1 MYGDFRKAIIAKDPF
16 LFEAISTSVIRNLIR
31 QADLDALEQVV
42 LDGHG
47 QKLIGENASDSKIR
61 TFIKAVPSYMVI
73 FYKYSPLAQNPQLLQ
88 HTQVGVIKLI
98 DFGVWIL

>member
-1 MYGDFRKAIIAKDPF
+1 MYGGFKKAIIAKDSF
-16 LFEAISTSVIRNLIR
+16 LFAAISTSVIRNLIR

-61 TFIKAVPSYMVI
+61 TFIKAVPSYMV
-73 FYKYSPLAQNPQLLQ
+73 NWQLFFVLS
-88 HTQVGVIKLI
+88 TSIKPAI
-98 DFGVWIL
+98 IAT

>member
-1 MYGDFRKAIIAKDPF
+1 MSLGVSSVP
-16 LFEAISTSVIRNLIR
+16 AISTSVIRNLIR

-61 TFIKAVPSYMVI
+61 TFIKAIPSYMV
-73 FYKYSPLAQNPQLLQ
+73 S
-88 HTQVGVIKLI
+88 G
-98 DFGVWIL
+98 